1 MVDLP
6 RQTNYELAFAKA
18 LERVRSVPPE
28 NLDRL
33 GVESLPD
40 GRLRLAVLEDQFLV
54 DREAGTVTL
63 ADSSDVRVGWG
74 ILTLHYLISPSEG
87 LESEPTISFA
97 QIPDGMGY
105 VGPYQGR
112 VIQRF
117 LHTAGR
123 NETSYREAAR
133 KLRGVAVRAGQAAYR
148 FAVFPTFPVTIIWHA
163 GDEERFDGLTAL
175 SGDEGLPPGATMLY
189 TVDAQERFSVEDI
202 VVMSELLVGRL
213 SGKGW

>member
-18 LERVRSVPPE
+18 LERARAVPQE

-33 GVESLPD
+33 GIECLPD
-40 GRLRLAVLEDQFLV
+40 GRQRLAALDERFVV
-54 DREAGTVTL
+54 DRVAGTVTL
-63 ADSSDVRVGWG
+63 SDGSDVCVGWG
-74 ILTLHYLISPSEG
+74 ILALHYLASPSEG
-87 LESEPTISFA
+87 LEREPTISFA

-123 NETSYREAAR
+123 SEAGYREAAR
-133 KLRGVAVRAGQAAYR
+133 KLQGVAVRE
-148 FAVFPTFPVTIIWHA
+148 I
-163 GDEERFDGLTAL
+163 
-175 SGDEGLPPGATMLY
+175 
-189 TVDAQERFSVEDI
+189 
-202 VVMSELLVGRL
+202 GRAHV
-213 SGKGW
+213 